1 MRVLVTGVGGF
12 VGPWVA
18 EALRAKGHTVCGLG
32 RQAPA
37 AGLQQAEE
45 RFRVAD
51 ITDPA
56 AVEAAVVDLVPDA
69 VVHLAAWTDA
79 AAAERAIEGA
89 YRANLGGTL
98 VLLATLRAHRPRA
111 RFLLAS
117 SALVYGAIQ
126 QDELPVAETVPLRP
140 TGIYGAS
147 KAAAE
152 IATLQWGRAY
162 DLDVVVARPF
172 NHTGPGQR
180 AEFVCAAIAEQLAE
194 IEAGRRDPVLR
205 VGNLDPVRDFLDVR
219 DVAAGYVALLERG
232 RRGEVYNLCSGEGVS
247 IAEIV
252 ALFRTLALV
261 PVHVRSEPG
270 RRRALD
276 VERVVGSHARVTA
289 DTGWVPRI
297 ALRDTLQVVLDDWR
311 RRVQARPGR

>member
-18 EALRAKGHTVCGLG
+18 KSLCASGHTVYGLG

-37 AGLQQAEE
+37 AEGQLAEE

-56 AVEAAVVDLVPDA
+56 AVEAAVVDLAPDA

-79 AAAERAIEGA
+79 AAAERAIEAA

-126 QDELPVAETVPLRP
+126 QEELPVAETVPLRP

-180 AEFVCAAIAEQLAE
+180 VEFVCAAIAEQLAE

-205 VGNLDPVRDFLDVR
+205 LGNLDPVRDFLDVR

-252 ALFRTLALV
+252 ALFRTLARV
-261 PVHVRSEPG
+261 PVQVRSEPG

-276 VERVVGSHARVTA
+276 VERVVGNHARVTA

-297 ALRDTLQVVLDDWR
+297 PLRDTLQVVLDDWR
-311 RRVQARPGR
+311 RRVQARPGG